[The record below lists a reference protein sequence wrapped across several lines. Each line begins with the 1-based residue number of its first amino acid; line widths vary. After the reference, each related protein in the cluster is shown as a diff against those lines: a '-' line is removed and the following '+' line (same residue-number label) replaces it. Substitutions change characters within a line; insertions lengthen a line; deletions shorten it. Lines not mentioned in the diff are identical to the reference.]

1 MDSSQ
6 ATELLADVQRLR
18 RRTRVARHG
27 YWFPLLV
34 VGLLAL
40 GALPLFRYP
49 SLAEQLANNTAHQ
62 VGPGS
67 YAINRPAWIRGVTTG
82 GQFLADAA
90 ALSLYW
96 LVAIPLGY
104 VATVAF
110 YRYHARR
117 SGVASSS
124 LRPYIATGL
133 ALLAALLLLA
143 GGATGLIIVPG
154 DLVVRGLAPLLT
166 VPLALLML
174 ARIERSW
181 GLAAV
186 AGGVGLVALVAN
198 LYNIENLF
206 YRVGLTAPS
215 PQINLIVLG
224 GALLAAGAGCWLVTW
239 RARRRLL

>member
-1 MDSSQ
+1 MDASH

-18 RRTRVARHG
+18 RRTRLARHG

-34 VGLLAL
+34 FGLLAL

-49 SLAEQLANNTAHQ
+49 SLADQ

-67 YAINRPAWIRGVTTG
+67 YATDQPPWIRGVTTG
-82 GQFLADAA
+82 GQFLADPA

-96 LVAIPLGY
+96 LIAIPLGY

-117 SGVASSS
+117 SGVASR
-124 LRPYIATGL
+124 LRPYVATGL

-143 GGATGLIIVPG
+143 GGATGLIVVPG

-166 VPLALLML
+166 VPIALLML

-181 GLAAV
+181 AVAAV
-186 AGGVGLVALVAN
+186 ACGVGLVALVAN
-198 LYNIENLF
+198 LYDIENLF
-206 YRVGLTAPS
+206 YRVGVTAPS

-224 GALLAAGAGCWLVTW
+224 GALLVAGAGCWLVTR